1 MTESR
6 KIAFILAADRSR
18 LAGADEDRTLSR
30 LRGLRSDLIDPA
42 IASSRGRVVERTAG
56 RGAPAA
62 RKSGLGVFTL
72 RRLAGLLLA
81 LSFAARAGGAEY
93 YGYDQGGGRFAPLD
107 QITPGN
113 VDRLISAWT
122 YHTGDLKSRAP
133 DVLKRSKFEVTP
145 ILVGDKLV
153 ACTPFNAVVALDPG
167 GGRELW
173 RYDPEIK
180 TDYRPANMFACRGVA
195 VWHGPAGAGPCSQ
208 RILTA
213 TADRRLIALD
223 LKDGKR
229 CADFGQDGAVRID
242 PGKPLLWPGEF
253 QFTSPPAVI
262 GDLVILGS
270 SIADNARVDA
280 PRGTVRA
287 FDVRTGA
294 LRWAWDP
301 VPERADDP
309 DAASWGDGWRTTGAA
324 NVWAPIAIDEARGL
338 IFLPTTSPS
347 PDFYGGLRP
356 GDNRRADSVVA
367 LKADTGALAWS
378 FQLVHHDVW
387 DYDNPAQPS
396 LATIT
401 LDGKER
407 DVVIQGTK
415 QGLIFV
421 LDRDTGKPVLPV
433 KERPVPQGGVDGE
446 ALSPTQPFP
455 ADLPPLGPDRI
466 TPDEAWGLTPWDRG
480 ACAKA
485 IASARSEG
493 RFTPPGLEGALVMPF
508 TGGGVNWGG
517 LAVDAGKGVVYVNSS
532 NLVHRVTLFPAADYA
547 EMKQR
552 FPDKEVSPQRGAPF
566 GMKRE
571 LLASP
576 LGLPCNPPPWGV
588 LTALDLGS
596 RKILWQVPLGTT
608 EELNPLGLARHI
620 GTPTFGG
627 PLATASGL
635 IFIGAALDDYL
646 RAFDARTGAEL
657 WTGRLP
663 SAGIATPTSYL
674 WQGRQ
679 YVVIAAGGHGE
690 AGAPAGDTLIAFA
703 LPRPGESGPS
713 PWLGWLDRPGGR
725 FRLHAGMAGAAALAL
740 AALALAAL
748 WLRWRQRRH
757 RRAA

>member
-1 MTESR
+1 M
-6 KIAFILAADRSR
+6 AGILH
-18 LAGADEDRTLSR
+18 
-30 LRGLRSDLIDPA
+30 LR
-42 IASSRGRVVERTAG
+42 VC
-56 RGAPAA
+56 
-62 RKSGLGVFTL
+62 TL
-72 RRLAGLLLA
+72 RWLAGLLLA
-81 LSFAARAGGAEY
+81 ALSLAARPTAAAEY
-93 YGYDQGGGRFAPLD
+93 YGDDQGGSRFALLD
-107 QITPGN
+107 QITPRN
-113 VDRLISAWT
+113 VGQLVPAWT
-122 YHTGDLKSRAP
+122 YHTGDLKIRAP
-133 DVLKRSKFEVTP
+133 DLLKRSKFEVTP

-167 GGRELW
+167 TGRELW

-195 VWHGPAGAGPCSQ
+195 VWHGPPGAAGPCAE

-213 TADRRLIALD
+213 TADLRLIALD
-223 LKDGKR
+223 LKDGKP
-229 CADFGQDGAVRID
+229 CADFGQAGAVRID
-242 PGKPLLWPGEF
+242 PGKRLLWPGEF

-270 SIADNARVDA
+270 SIGDNARVDA

-294 LRWAWDP
+294 PRWNWDP

-338 IFLPTTSPS
+338 VFLPTTSPS

-367 LKADTGALAWS
+367 LKAETGALAWS
-378 FQLVHHDVW
+378 TQLVHHDLW

-401 LDGKER
+401 LDGKAR

-421 LDRDTGKPVLPV
+421 LDRDTGQPVLPV
-433 KERPVPQGGVDGE
+433 EERPVPQGGVAGE

-485 IASARSEG
+485 ISSARSEG
-493 RFTPPGLEGALVMPF
+493 RFTPPSLQGTLEMPF

-517 LAVDAGKGVVYVNSS
+517 LAVDGGRGVVYVNSS
-532 NLVHRVTLFPAADYA
+532 NLIHRITLFPAADYA
-547 EMKQR
+547 EMKKR
-552 FPDKEVSPQRGAPF
+552 FPDKEVSPNYGTPYGVR
-566 GMKRE
+566 RE
-571 LLASP
+571 VLFSP

-596 RKILWQVPLGTT
+596 RKILWQVPIGTT
-608 EELNPLGLARHI
+608 EELNPLGLARRL
-620 GTPTFGG
+620 GTPTIGG

-646 RAFDARTGAEL
+646 RAFDAKTGAEL

-690 AGAPAGDTLIAFA
+690 AGAPAGDTLVAFA
-703 LPRPGESGPS
+703 LPRPGEAGPS
-713 PWLGWLDRPGGR
+713 PWLRWIDQPGGR
-725 FRLHAGMAGAAALAL
+725 LELHAGMAGTLAL
-740 AALALAAL
+740 LLVAL
-748 WLRWRQRRH
+748 WWRRRS
-757 RRAA
+757 RRYRRPD

>member
-1 MTESR
+1 MTAAR
-6 KIAFILAADRSR
+6 RLAAILVGYS
-18 LAGADEDRTLSR
+18 
-30 LRGLRSDLIDPA
+30 
-42 IASSRGRVVERTAG
+42 
-56 RGAPAA
+56 
-62 RKSGLGVFTL
+62 
-72 RRLAGLLLA
+72 RLAGLLLVLLILA
-81 LSFAARAGGAEY
+81 TRAGAAEY
-93 YGYDQGGGRFAPLD
+93 YGYDQGGSRFAPLD

-113 VDRLISAWT
+113 VGQLISAWT

-133 DVLKRSKFEVTP
+133 DVLKHSKFEVTP
-145 ILVGDKLV
+145 ILTGDKLI
-153 ACTPFNAVVALDPG
+153 ACTAFNAVVALDPDTG
-167 GGRELW
+167 QELW

-180 TDYRPANMFACRGVA
+180 TDYRPGNMFNCRGVA
-195 VWHGPAGAGPCSQ
+195 VWHGPPGTAGSCAE

-223 LKDGKR
+223 LKDGKP
-229 CADFGQDGAVRID
+229 CADFGEGGAVRID
-242 PGKPLLWPGEF
+242 PGTPLIWPGEF

-294 LRWAWDP
+294 PRWDWDP
-301 VPERADDP
+301 VPRSADDP

-338 IFLPTTSPS
+338 VILPTTSPS

-367 LKADTGALAWS
+367 LKADTGAMAWS
-378 FQLVHHDVW
+378 YQLVHHDLW

-396 LATIT
+396 LARIT

-415 QGLIFV
+415 QGFIFV
-421 LDRDTGKPVLPV
+421 LDRDSGEPVLPV
-433 KERPVPQGGVDGE
+433 VERSAPQGGVEGE
-446 ALSPTQPFP
+446 LLSPTQPVP

-493 RFTPPGLEGALVMPF
+493 RFTPPSLQGTLLMPF

-517 LAVDAGKGVVYVNSS
+517 LAVDGGKGVVYVNSS
-532 NLVHRVTLFPAADYA
+532 NLVHQVTLFPAADYQK
-547 EMKQR
+547 MKKR
-552 FPDKEVSPQRGAPF
+552 FPDKEVSPQFGAPY

-571 LLASP
+571 VLLSP

-588 LTALDLGS
+588 LTALDLSS

-608 EELNPLGLARHI
+608 EERNPLGLAQRL
-620 GTPTFGG
+620 GTPTVGG

-635 IFIGAALDDYL
+635 IFIGAALDNYL
-646 RAFDARTGAEL
+646 RAFDAQTGAEL

-663 SAGIATPTSYL
+663 FAGIATPTSYL

-679 YVVIAAGGHGE
+679 YVVIAAGGDGE
-690 AGAPAGDTLIAFA
+690 AGAPAGDSLVAFA
-703 LPRPGESGPS
+703 LPGPSESGPS
-713 PWLGWLDRPGGR
+713 PWLSWLDHPGGR
-725 FRLHAGMAGAAALAL
+725 FRLHAGMAAILAVALVAL
-740 AALALAAL
+740 LLG
-748 WLRWRQRRH
+748 WRRSRH
-757 RRAA
+757 RRRV

>member
-1 MTESR
+1 MLGSLDVRGATMAGTSDLSVYTR
-6 KIAFILAADRSR
+6 R
-18 LAGADEDRTLSR
+18 LA
-30 LRGLRSDLIDPA
+30 
-42 IASSRGRVVERTAG
+42 
-56 RGAPAA
+56 
-62 RKSGLGVFTL
+62 
-72 RRLAGLLLA
+72 AGLLLA
-81 LSFAARAGGAEY
+81 LISLVAPAGAAEY
-93 YGYDQGGGRFAPLD
+93 YGYDQGGSRFAPLD
-107 QITPGN
+107 EITPGN
-113 VDRLISAWT
+113 VDRLVPAWT

-133 DVLKRSKFEVTP
+133 DVMNRATFEVTP
-145 ILVGDKLV
+145 ILAGDKLV
-153 ACTPFNAVVALDPG
+153 ACTPFNEVVAIDPG
-167 GGRELW
+167 TGHELW
-173 RYDPEIK
+173 RYDPGIR
-180 TDYRPANMFACRGVA
+180 TDYRPANWFTCRGVA
-195 VWHGPAGAGPCSQ
+195 VWRGPAGTAGPCAE

-213 TADRRLIALD
+213 TADARLIALD
-223 LKDGKR
+223 LKDGR
-229 CADFGQDGAVRID
+229 PCPDFGENGVVRVD
-242 PGKPLLWPGEF
+242 PGKPLVWPGEF

-270 SIADNARVDA
+270 TIGDNPRVDE

-294 LRWAWDP
+294 LRWSWDP
-301 VPERADDP
+301 VPDRADDP

-338 IFLPTTSPS
+338 IVLPTTSPS

-378 FQLVHHDVW
+378 TQFVHHDVW

-401 LDGKER
+401 LDGTPR

-415 QGLIFV
+415 QGMVFV
-421 LDRDTGKPVLPV
+421 LDRDTGRPVLPIE
-433 KERPVPQGGVDGE
+433 ERPVPQGGVKGE

-455 ADLPPLGPDRI
+455 ADLPLLGLDRI

-480 ACAKA
+480 ACARA
-485 IASARSEG
+485 IAAARSEG
-493 RFTPPGLEGALVMPF
+493 RFTPPSLQGTLEIPF

-517 LAVDAGKGVVYVNSS
+517 LAVDGGKGVVYVNTS
-532 NLVHRVTLFPAADYA
+532 NLLHRITLFPAAEYA
-547 EMKQR
+547 EMKKR
-552 FPDKEVSPQRGAPF
+552 FPDKEVSPQNGAPY

-571 LLASP
+571 VLLSP

-596 RKILWQVPLGTT
+596 RKILWQTPLGTT
-608 EELNPLGLARHI
+608 EELNPLGIARRS

-646 RAFDARTGAEL
+646 RAFDAKTGAEL

-663 SAGIATPTSYL
+663 AAGIATPTTYL

-679 YVVIAAGGHGE
+679 YVLIAAGGH
-690 AGAPAGDTLIAFA
+690 AGAGIAAGDALVAFA
-703 LPRPGESGPS
+703 LPGPGGSGPS
-713 PWLGWLDRPGGR
+713 LWTRWLDQPGGR
-725 FRLHAGMAGAAALAL
+725 FKLHAGMAGTVALAL
-740 AALALAAL
+740 AAVL
-748 WLRWRQRRH
+748 WRWRSRRH
-757 RRAA
+757 RRQD

>member
-1 MTESR
+1 MAGTPDLQRVHSVPAR
-6 KIAFILAADRSR
+6 RPVLA
-18 LAGADEDRTLSR
+18 
-30 LRGLRSDLIDPA
+30 
-42 IASSRGRVVERTAG
+42 V
-56 RGAPAA
+56 
-62 RKSGLGVFTL
+62 
-72 RRLAGLLLA
+72 LLP
-81 LSFAARAGGAEY
+81 AARAGAAEY
-93 YGYDQGGGRFAPLD
+93 YGYDQGGSRFAPLD
-107 QITPGN
+107 QITPEN
-113 VDRLISAWT
+113 VDQLIPAWT

-133 DVLKRSKFEVTP
+133 DVLKRSKFEATP
-145 ILVGDKLV
+145 ILTGDKLI

-167 GGRELW
+167 SGRELW

-195 VWHGPAGAGPCSQ
+195 VWHGPAGAAGPCAE

-213 TADRRLIALD
+213 TADLRLIALD
-223 LKDGKR
+223 LKDGKP
-229 CADFGQDGAVRID
+229 CPDFGQDGAVRID

-270 SIADNARVDA
+270 SIGDNQRVDA

-294 LRWAWDP
+294 PRWDWDP
-301 VPERADDP
+301 VPGRADDP
-309 DAASWGDGWRTTGAA
+309 DAPSWGDGWRTTGAA

-338 IFLPTTSPS
+338 VFLPTTSPS

-367 LKADTGALAWS
+367 LKAETGVMVWS
-378 FQLVHHDVW
+378 YQLVHHDLW
-387 DYDNPAQPS
+387 DYDIPAQPS

-415 QGLIFV
+415 QGLVFV
-421 LDRDTGKPVLPV
+421 LDRDTGQPVLPV
-433 KERPVPQGGVDGE
+433 EERPAPQGGVAGE
-446 ALSPTQPFP
+446 LLSPTQPFP

-480 ACAKA
+480 ACARA
-485 IASARSEG
+485 ISSARSEG
-493 RFTPPGLEGALVMPF
+493 RFTPPSLQGTLVMPF

-517 LAVDAGKGVVYVNSS
+517 LAVDGAKGVVYVNSS
-532 NLVHRVTLFPAADYA
+532 NMLHRITLFPASDYA
-547 EMKQR
+547 EMKKR
-552 FPDKEVSPQRGAPF
+552 FHDKEVSPQRGAPY
-566 GMKRE
+566 GMMRE
-571 LLASP
+571 LLVSP

-635 IFIGAALDDYL
+635 VFIGAALDDYL
-646 RAFDARTGAEL
+646 RAFDAKTGAEL

-679 YVVIAAGGHGE
+679 YVVIGAGGHGE
-690 AGAPAGDTLIAFA
+690 AGAPAGDTLVAFA

-713 PWLGWLDRPGGR
+713 PWLALARPAGRALQAACRDGGTV
-725 FRLHAGMAGAAALAL
+725 ALAL
-740 AALALAAL
+740 AVLWLAAAAKATSAG
-748 WLRWRQRRH
+748 RTEQPRRTAPPAGYGRR
-757 RRAA
+757 RRARGQRAAFHGRRTLTR

>member
-1 MTESR
+1 MTAAR
-6 KIAFILAADRSR
+6 RLAAILVDVVEYSR
-18 LAGADEDRTLSR
+18 LAA
-30 LRGLRSDLIDPA
+30 
-42 IASSRGRVVERTAG
+42 
-56 RGAPAA
+56 
-62 RKSGLGVFTL
+62 
-72 RRLAGLLLA
+72 LLLA
-81 LSFAARAGGAEY
+81 LLLPAVRAGAAEY
-93 YGYDQGGGRFAPLD
+93 YGYDPGGSRFAPLD
-107 QITPGN
+107 QIAPGN
-113 VDRLISAWT
+113 VDELIPVWT
-122 YHTGDLKSRAP
+122 YHTGDLKSRAL

-145 ILVGDKLV
+145 ILVGDKLI
-153 ACTPFNAVVALDPG
+153 ACTAFNAVVALDPG
-167 GGRELW
+167 TGQELW

-180 TDYRPANMFACRGVA
+180 TDYRPGNMFTCRGVA
-195 VWHGPAGAGPCSQ
+195 VWHGPAGAPGPCAE

-213 TADRRLIALD
+213 TADLRLIALD
-223 LKDGKR
+223 LKDGSP
-229 CADFGQDGAVRID
+229 CADFGENGVVRID
-242 PGKPLLWPGEF
+242 PGKPLIWPGEF

-294 LRWAWDP
+294 PRWQWDP

-309 DAASWGDGWRTTGAA
+309 DAPSWGDGWRTTGAA

-356 GDNRRADSVVA
+356 GDNRRADSVIA
-367 LKADTGALAWS
+367 LKAETGALAWS

-387 DYDNPAQPS
+387 DYDIPAQPS

-401 LDGKER
+401 LDGEEH

-421 LDRDTGKPVLPV
+421 LDRDTGQPVLPV
-433 KERPVPQGGVDGE
+433 EERPVPQNGVEGE

-455 ADLPPLGPDRI
+455 ADLPALGPDRI
-466 TPDEAWGLTPWDRG
+466 KPDEAYGLTPWDRG
-480 ACAKA
+480 ACAQA

-493 RFTPPGLEGALVMPF
+493 RFTPPSLKGTLVMPF

-517 LAVDAGKGVVYVNSS
+517 LAVDGGRAMVYVNSS
-532 NLVHRVTLFPAADYA
+532 NLVHRIMLFPAADYA

-552 FPDKEVSPQRGAPF
+552 FPDKEVSPQRGAPY

-571 LLASP
+571 LLTSP

-608 EELNPLGLARHI
+608 EELNPLGLARRI

-646 RAFDARTGAEL
+646 RAFDAKTGAEL

-663 SAGIATPTSYL
+663 SAGMATPTSYL

-690 AGAPAGDTLIAFA
+690 AGAPAGDSFVAFA
-703 LPRPGESGPS
+703 LPGPGESGPS
-713 PWLGWLDRPGGR
+713 PWLAWLNQPGGR
-725 FRLHAGMAGAAALAL
+725 FRLHAGMAGTLL
-740 AALALAAL
+740 LALAAL
-748 WLRWRQRRH
+748 WWLWRDRRH
-757 RRAA
+757 RRPD